1 MSIYPMVRSATQKT
15 IIFIPENVDSKT
27 YQKLLLTRETNYQC
41 CTRACFSPKNARPK
55 SIFDAR
61 ACQMLNFLMLD
72 ANEPLKIGKFWQKQR
87 IFSQIPGQKLYNV
100 EFSNARACSSLNLHF
115 RACSNLLDTRFF
127 HTRCNTNTHSVRKRH
142 KKTASHYGNE
152 S

>member
-41 CTRACFSPKNARPK
+41 CTRACSSPKNARLK

-61 ACQMLNFLMLD
+61 AYSMFELLMLD
-72 ANEPLKIGKFWQKQR
+72 ANEPLKIGKFWQKQC
-87 IFSQIPGQKLYNV
+87 IFSQIPGQKLNQV
-100 EFSNARACSSLNLHF
+100 DFSNARACSSSNFHF
-115 RACSNLLDTRFF
+115 RACLSPLNARFF
-127 HTRCNTNTHSVRKRH
+127 ILVATLLITTIIIDI
-142 KKTASHYGNE
+142 T
-152 S
+152 